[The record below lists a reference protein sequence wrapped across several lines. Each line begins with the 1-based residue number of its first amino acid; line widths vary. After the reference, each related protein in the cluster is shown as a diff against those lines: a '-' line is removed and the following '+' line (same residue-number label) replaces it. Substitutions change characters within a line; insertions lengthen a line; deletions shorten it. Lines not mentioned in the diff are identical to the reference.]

1 MFSPLAF
8 PTGMIVYD
16 LTTFYPPDSHLNL
29 SPFELYREPLVIL
42 ALADGAELDHV
53 SYRGNAARRSLN
65 GNGPPRPEHNMR
77 ELYQDLEDLR
87 DRYPKALVHQILMFD
102 HTPKENAAALPEG
115 LVSVPPQ
122 RNAR

>member
-16 LTTFYPPDSHLNL
+16 LTTFYPPNTHLSL

-42 ALADGAELDHV
+42 ALADGVELNHV
-53 SYRGNAARRSLN
+53 SYRGKTRRSLN

-87 DRYPKALVHQILMFD
+87 DRYPKALVHQLLLF
-102 HTPKENAAALPEG
+102 
-115 LVSVPPQ
+115 
-122 RNAR
+122 